1 MATEIKI
8 VTRGGRIVSIIAY
21 GLRWPLKKQVS
32 PEDLKE
38 LCEALRLLSEYIDL
52 DRVSEGAR
60 LKPWSD
66 EKLRLFLQEMSEL
79 QRALLRVLAERGE
92 LSAEDLLRELIQI
105 RDIAQLD
112 RRMLTGAL
120 ADINRRARLSGR
132 EPLIHLERMWVDERL
147 TNVFKLNPHYR
158 EIILEFLESE

>member
-52 DRVSEGAR
+52 NRVSEGAR

-92 LSAEDLLRELIQI
+92 LSAEDLLRELLQI
-105 RDIAQLD
+105 IDIAQLD
-112 RRMLTGAL
+112 RRLLTGAL
-120 ADINRRARLSGR
+120 ADINRRACLSGR